1 MHSIPPVCILTSQY
15 FGWGKIGGF
24 GSMSRRLAEAL
35 AETGVETS
43 VIVPRRPGQPALEVV
58 NGVTVHTFSP
68 LDILAARKLIKQ
80 SPAGIF
86 HSQDPTFL
94 TLLAQIARRDAKHVV
109 TCRDPRDTADWLNE
123 FQHAT
128 FGRRLRIPLNWL
140 LEGSPLV
147 CRAVHRADGVYTPAY
162 FLQDK
167 VRRMYA
173 PRAEVGMLPNLID
186 IPAEMPTKAA
196 QPTFVSIGRLDK
208 RKRPEIFFA
217 LAKAFPACRFIV
229 VGKAESEE
237 REQELRAAYESLPNL
252 DWVGYIDRF
261 KEKERLDAILAESWA
276 LINTASREGLPLT
289 FLEAAGAGCAI
300 ISFVNPDDF
309 PERFGVHVGDDN
321 FEGALRALLA
331 DPAVIHARGAEARAY
346 VLETYE
352 ASAALAH
359 HLQAYEKCLHGG

>member
-1 MHSIPPVCILTSQY
+1 MQSIPPVCILTSQY

-24 GSMSRRLAEAL
+24 GSMSRKLAEAL
-35 AETGVETS
+35 ADAGIETS
-43 VIVPRRPGQPALEVV
+43 VIVPRRPGQPAQEVV
-58 NGVTVHTFSP
+58 NGVTVHAFSP
-68 LDILAARKLIKQ
+68 LDIRTAHGLIKR

-109 TCRDPRDTADWLNE
+109 TCRDPRDTGDWLNE
-123 FQHAT
+123 FRHAT
-128 FGRRLRIPLNWL
+128 WGRRLRIPLNWL
-140 LEGSPLV
+140 IEGSPLV
-147 CRAVHRADGVYTPAY
+147 RFAVRRAHGVYTPAY

-186 IPAEMPTKAA
+186 IPDAMPEKAG

-208 RKRPEIFFA
+208 RKRPEIFLE
-217 LAKAFPACRFIV
+217 LARTFPDCHFIL
-229 VGKAESEE
+229 VGKAESDE
-237 REQELRAAYESLPNL
+237 RERELRESYESLPNL
-252 DWVGYIDRF
+252 RWEGYIDRF

-309 PERFGVHVGDDN
+309 PARFGTHVADDD
-321 FEGALRALLA
+321 FAGALRALLDA
-331 DPAVIHARGAEARAY
+331 PAHIHARGEAARAY
-346 VLETYE
+346 VKETYE
-352 ASAALAH
+352 AGAARAL
-359 HLQAYEKCLHGG
+359 HLEAYEAL

>member
-1 MHSIPPVCILTSQY
+1 MASLPPVCILTSQY

-24 GSMSRRLAEAL
+24 GSMSRRLAEGL
-35 AETGVETS
+35 AASGIETS
-43 VIVPRRPGQPALEVV
+43 VIVPRRPDQPACEVV

-68 LDILAARKLIKQ
+68 LDIATARRLIKQ

-94 TLLAQIARRDAKHVV
+94 TLLAQVVRRDAKHVV

-123 FQHAT
+123 FRHAT
-128 FGRRLRIPLNWL
+128 WGRRLRIPLNWL

-147 CRAVHRADGVYTPAY
+147 RRAVHRADGVYTPAY

-173 PRAEVGMLPNLID
+173 PRAEVGLLPNLID
-186 IPAEMPTKAA
+186 IPDAMPEKAA
-196 QPTFVSIGRLDK
+196 QPTFAFIGRLDK
-208 RKRPEIFFA
+208 RKRPEIFLE
-217 LAKAFPACRFIV
+217 LANAFPDCRFIL
-229 VGKAESEE
+229 VGKAESDE
-237 REQELRAAYESLPNL
+237 RERELRAKYEALPNL

-261 KEKERLDAILAESWA
+261 REKERLDAVLAESWA

-309 PERFGVHVGDDN
+309 PARFGRHVADDD
-321 FEGALRALLA
+321 FAGALRAVLA
-331 DPAVIHARGAEARAY
+331 DPNALHGYGRTARAY
-346 VLETYE
+346 VMETYE
-352 ASAALAH
+352 AAAALGLH
-359 HLQAYEKCLHGG
+359 MEAYALCLS